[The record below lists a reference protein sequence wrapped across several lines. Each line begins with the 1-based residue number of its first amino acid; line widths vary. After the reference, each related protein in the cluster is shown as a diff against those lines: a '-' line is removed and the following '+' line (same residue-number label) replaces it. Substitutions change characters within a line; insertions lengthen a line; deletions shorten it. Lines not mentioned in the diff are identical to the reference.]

1 MARNASPGERFEVT
15 LSRQSVQ
22 ILQEL
27 ARNGVWGRSA
37 ADVGGRLI
45 EQALQTFV
53 ATPSFDLDVLSRDD
67 EESK

>member
-1 MARNASPGERFEVT
+1 M
-15 LSRQSVQ
+15 SRQSVQ

-27 ARNGVWGRSA
+27 ARKGVWGRSA